1 MNKNLYPWLRAAWDQ
16 LLAMRAKLPQALLV
30 HGPEGIGKLALAEQ
44 FAQLLLCE
52 AAGASLAPCGAC
64 DGCRWYLAG
73 THPDFRRLEPEAL
86 ARLRPSAHEPD
97 EDAPAASKAQKP
109 STEIKI
115 DQVRSLD
122 GFLSL
127 RSHRGRQR
135 VILVHPAEE
144 MNLNSA
150 NALLKGLEEP
160 QGQAH
165 FILVSHRPARLLP
178 TIRSRCVALPV
189 ALPDLATA
197 GDWLKASKTPDWEVW
212 LAFAGGAPL
221 RALAYASGAG
231 EPVARMLKALQAKDL
246 ETLGAVNDRAQ
257 LEALAEVLQKHAL
270 NVAMQSLGGRSR
282 YGSAASSAQAAAWLK
297 FARKMGRNRLL
308 ARHPLNPR
316 LFAGEM
322 IAEMPKSQ

>member
-1 MNKNLYPWLRAAWDQ
+1 MNNNIYPWQNDSWEQ
-16 LLAMRAKLPQALLV
+16 LLALRAKLPQALLV
-30 HGPEGIGKLALAEQ
+30 HGPTGIGKLALAEQ

-52 AAGASLAPCGAC
+52 EVGALRAPCGTC
-64 DGCRWYLAG
+64 DGCRWFLAG
-73 THPDFRRLEPEAL
+73 THPDLRRLEPEAL
-86 ARLRPSAHEPD
+86 ARLRQSAHEPD
-97 EDAPAASKAQKP
+97 EDAPAASKTQKP

-135 VILVHPAEE
+135 VALVHPAEE
-144 MNLNSA
+144 MNPNSA

-165 FILVSHRPARLLP
+165 FILVSHQPARLLA

-189 ALPDLATA
+189 ALPDLAAA
-197 GDWLKASKTPDWEVW
+197 GDWLKARKAPDWEAW

-221 RALAYASGAG
+221 RALEYASEAGA
-231 EPVARMLKALQAKDL
+231 PVARLLKALQAKDL
-246 ETLGAVNDRAQ
+246 DALGAVNDRAQ

-270 NVAMQSLGGRSR
+270 NVAMRSLAGRSR
-282 YGSAASSAQAAAWLK
+282 YGEAAKSAQAAAWLR

-308 ARHPLNPR
+308 ASHPVNPR

-322 IAEMPKSQ
+322 LAEMPKS